1 MLFNPNAPLLFD
13 LKVPFAKA
21 RPSPH
26 HNYELAGGLVNAFA
40 LGPIGS
46 EDDLWLAALEPPTTG
61 PAAGRPLVC
70 ANLLDPFGRRLLVLE
85 FNRPTFNPKGCQV
98 AAGPEGLDV
107 RDPGGRAL
115 LTIRTGRSGSEA
127 AAVSY
132 VQGLLKDR
140 TGAVRLE
147 TRAAAGRSSL
157 HLHGPLAY
165 GIGADGDVAV
175 DEGLGAEATRRLADL
190 ARRAAGHEV
199 G

>member
-1 MLFNPNAPLLFD
+1 MLFNPNTPLLFD

-21 RPSPH
+21 RPSPR

-40 LGPIGS
+40 LGPIGA
-46 EDDLWLAALEPPTTG
+46 EDELWLAALEPPIDG
-61 PAAGRPLVC
+61 AGAGRPLVC
-70 ANLLDPFGRRLLVLE
+70 ANLLDPFGRRLLTLD
-85 FNRPTFNPKGCQV
+85 FNQPTFNPKGCQV
-98 AAGPEGLDV
+98 TAGPEGLDV

-115 LTIRTGRSGSEA
+115 LTIRTGRARPEL

-147 TRAAAGRSSL
+147 TRAASGRPSL

-165 GIGADGDVAV
+165 GIGPDGSVAV
-175 DEGLGAEATRRLADL
+175 DEGLGAEATQRLGDL
-190 ARRAAGHEV
+190 ARRAVEHAEV
-199 G
+199 